1 MMFKL
6 GCPNCHHEI
15 TVSLDAEAS
24 QIECPECWRE
34 YTVPPLPQ
42 SPLERDPRRQSLHGA
57 SRFNLVVSTVA
68 ALTVALSVSGM
79 LWLRTSNPVH
89 GETFE
94 ANGSFPEF
102 DAAPSKKIRWNE
114 DDLIAD
120 FAPVETHHL
129 ERFVGFYD
137 VVSELTDAGR
147 QLFSAPVSSETVP
160 ESLQIT
166 RHRLAMET
174 LNLRFSESVR
184 DAPWNERLAPT
195 SSRLGHGF
203 QQIADYKAALKSVG
217 SYSIED
223 FAEFDA
229 MYSVTS
235 HRIVDGQ
242 IEVTHYCLT
251 EEEFSRS
258 IPLRQRSHLC
268 KIVSTYALNDDTLSI
283 TKRATG
289 PIEELT
295 RMFVT
300 LHQADTIQQRQ
311 LNVDGLTDYQNA
323 WLEGQTTILKRR

>member
-1 MMFKL
+1 MFKL

-15 TVSLDAEAS
+15 TVSPDAEDS
-24 QIECPECWRE
+24 QVECPECWRA

-89 GETFE
+89 GETF
-94 ANGSFPEF
+94 ANGGSFPDF
-102 DAAPSKKIRWNE
+102 DSARSEKIRWNE

-120 FAPVETHHL
+120 FAPVETYQL
-129 ERFVGFYD
+129 ERFVGYFD
-137 VVSELTDAGR
+137 VVSKFTNGGR
-147 QLFSAPVSSETVP
+147 QLFGAPVSSDAVP

-174 LNLRFSESVR
+174 LSLRFSNSVR
-184 DAPWNERLAPT
+184 DQPWIERLAPT

-203 QQIADYKAALKSVG
+203 RPIAEFKAALKSVG
-217 SYSIED
+217 SYTVE
-223 FAEFDA
+223 EFTDYDA
-229 MYSVTS
+229 VYSVTS

-242 IEVTHYCLT
+242 IEVTHYCLA
-251 EEEFSRS
+251 EDEFARS
-258 IPLRQRSHLC
+258 VPLRQRSHLC
-268 KIVSTYALNDDTLSI
+268 KIVSTYALDDDTLSI
-283 TKRATG
+283 TKQATG
-289 PIEELT
+289 RDEELT

-300 LHQADTIQQRQ
+300 LHQSNTIQQRA
-311 LNVDGLTDYQNA
+311 LNVDGLRQYQNA
-323 WLEGQTTILKRR
+323 WLDGQTIILKRR